1 MCCTAWG
8 KWWSHQILTSFRTHK
23 TIFENNMW
31 TIFEINRPFVYIE
44 NVLDLCVQ
52 LVKNGGKNK
61 SVVFIILFSEYV
73 GLCMYV
79 CMCVYTI
86 NDDILLFK
94 SDSKDNVHNV
104 AKYFY
109 FNISFFIFYF
119 FSLKNPDEI
128 YNSPLIIW
136 NVFELQIRIIGM
148 ISEVSWDTEDRNNGC
163 WKFNYHK
170 YW

>member
-1 MCCTAWG
+1 MSWTQR
-8 KWWSHQILTSFRTHK
+8 SELNLINS
-23 TIFENNMW
+23 MW
-31 TIFEINRPFVYIE
+31 RRCVALREANGGHTRYWLVFGPTKQYLRTIFEINRPFVYIE
-44 NVLDLCVQ
+44 NVLDLWVQ

-86 NDDILLFK
+86 NNDILLFK

-109 FNISFFIFYF
+109 FNSSFLFYF
-119 FSLKNPDEI
+119 YFYSLKNPDEI

-148 ISEVSWDTEDRNNGC
+148 ISEVS
-163 WKFNYHK
+163 
-170 YW
+170 